1 MTIET
6 LQATKKLL
14 IIEVGNLVI
23 YKNELFANVDISEPM
38 SDLEKQITKRIADLY
53 SQINSLV
60 KEINNLKK

>member
-23 YKNELFANVDISEPM
+23 YKNELFANVDISETM